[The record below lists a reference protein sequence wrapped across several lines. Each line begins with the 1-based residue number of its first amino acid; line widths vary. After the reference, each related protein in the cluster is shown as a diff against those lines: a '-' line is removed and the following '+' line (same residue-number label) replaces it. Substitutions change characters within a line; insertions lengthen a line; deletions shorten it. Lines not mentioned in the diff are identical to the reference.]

1 MKRLMTLLL
10 PVLGLAAGGVALALL
25 GNGQE
30 PSALI
35 TGLVSGLMLC
45 GAAMAHAPM
54 LGVAALGAYGAGLS
68 AYLAVQHKIA
78 MAGGSSV
85 CNINDVLNCDVVNT
99 SEWSEVGGLPI
110 AMFGLA
116 FYAALT
122 VVGVQAWRDRPGLD
136 RAAVFT
142 LALAIPGLGVSLFL
156 GVVSLQLGAFCILCV
171 TTYVINA
178 LLVVA
183 GAQALRGEPF
193 LEQLPSALTGYKD
206 RSLPLALMG
215 AVVGGMLGFYLFESA
230 KLPASAQ
237 AIEAVS
243 EGKAESADYGRLYE
257 QVSGKVNLHGYEPAW
272 GKPDAPFTVVEFAD
286 YQCPHCAM
294 MAKELKSVAGE
305 LPEMRVLYK
314 HYPLSNICNDRI
326 PSSGHTESCM
336 ASAAAVC
343 ATQQGRFWELNAQLF
358 ENQAVLNKENI
369 RFMAQQQNLDM
380 AALDA
385 CMSDEATSDRV
396 RSDVAHGWEAGVMA
410 TPSLFVKG
418 LLDDPT
424 AWVHITS
431 GSEGLALLI
440 EAKKKGVRLPAP
452 RPPTPME

>member
-10 PVLGLAAGGVALALL
+10 PVLGLAAGGGAMALL

-30 PSALI
+30 TPALI

-45 GAAMAHAPM
+45 GGAMARTPT

-68 AYLAVQHKIA
+68 AYLAVQHKVA
-78 MAGGSSV
+78 LAGGASV
-85 CNINDVLNCDVVNT
+85 CNINDVLNCDLVNT
-99 SEWSEVGGLPI
+99 SAWSEVGGVPI
-110 AMFGLA
+110 ALFGLA
-116 FYAALT
+116 FYSAIT

-136 RAAVFT
+136 RAAAFI
-142 LALAIPGLGVSLFL
+142 LATSILALGVSLFL
-156 GVVSLQLGAFCILCV
+156 GAVSMQLGAFCILCV
-171 TTYVINA
+171 TTYIINA

-183 GAQALRGEPF
+183 GHQALRGEPF
-193 LEQLPSALTGYKD
+193 MDQVPAALTGYKD
-206 RSLPLALMG
+206 RSLPLGLMG
-215 AVVGGMLGFYLFESA
+215 AVVGGLLGYFLYENT
-230 KLPASAQ
+230 KLPPAAQ

-257 QVSGKVNLHGYEPAW
+257 QVAGKVNLHGYEPAW
-272 GKPDAPFTVVEFAD
+272 GKPDAPYTVVEFAD

-294 MAKELKSVAGE
+294 MAKELKAVAAK
-305 LPEMRVLYK
+305 LPELRVVYK
-314 HYPLSNICNDRI
+314 HYPLSNVCNDRI
-326 PSSGHTESCM
+326 PSSGHAEACM

-343 ATQQGRFWELNAQLF
+343 AAQQGRFWELNAQMF
-358 ENQAVLNKENI
+358 ENQAVLSKENI
-369 RFMAQQQNLDM
+369 RFMAQQVSLDL
-380 AALDA
+380 AALDT